1 MSIWK
6 KGKLNLLIDMKKVSI
21 RLNKVK
27 EIEKKREKI
36 KMLFLEDLI
45 SEQEMKSD
53 FKTNEQIN
61 KLKEELKTFEN
72 KLNLEN
78 KKENTKKEWIKLL
91 NLFKMY

>member
-27 EIEKKREKI
+27 EIEKKEKI

-53 FKTNEQIN
+53 FKN
-61 KLKEELKTFEN
+61 K
-72 KLNLEN
+72 
-78 KKENTKKEWIKLL
+78 
-91 NLFKMY
+91 